1 MNNRCGSGQTKVGS
15 KKTGWTKMAP
25 SCFKVFRSSRTT
37 LQQLLLLATP
47 NRLCCTI
54 GYYQRLR
61 GRHLP
66 LKSSVRAASLQHC
79 SEVPAEC
86 SALRVETTLSCS
98 TVFSL
103 LPIKCDRVSRS
114 PNVSRV
120 SRGEEEEEKKSG
132 GGASSLSED

>member
-1 MNNRCGSGQTKVGS
+1 MNNRCGSGRTKVAS

-37 LQQLLLLATP
+37 LQQLLLLATLS
-47 NRLCCTI
+47 RLCCTM

-61 GRHLP
+61 GHHLP
-66 LKSSVRAASLQHC
+66 VKSSVRAASPQHC
-79 SEVPAEC
+79 SEVPAEY

-103 LPIKCDRVSRS
+103 LPIKCDTDSRS

-120 SRGEEEEEKKSG
+120 SRGEEEEKKSG